1 MIKIGVLALQG
12 AFREHINALKKCNVE
27 AVEVRLPK
35 DLEQVDGLIIPGGE
49 STTMIKLM
57 QMHELDKKIIEKH
70 NNGMPIFGTCAGA
83 IVIAKK
89 ISNAQKNSLENH
101 DNNSLS
107 RSSLNQLSLNNS
119 STRFSLNLADIEVER
134 NAYGRQIDSFE
145 TELDIEEIGKFHGI
159 FIRAPKM
166 RVFNKEGGINS
177 LRILAKINDEIVMAR
192 QQNILLST
200 FHPELTGDT
209 SVHEYFI
216 KEFVIGNMN
225 KMQKAASIVKRL

>member
-1 MIKIGVLALQG
+1 MKIGVLALQG
-12 AFREHINALKKCNVE
+12 AFREHVNALKKCNVE

-35 DLEQVDGLIIPGGE
+35 DLEQIDGLIIPGGE
-49 STTMIKLM
+49 STTMVKLM
-57 QMHELDKKIIEKH
+57 QLYELDKKIIEKH

-83 IVIAKK
+83 IVVAKK
-89 ISNAQKNSLENH
+89 ISSAQKNSL
-101 DNNSLS
+101 DL
-107 RSSLNQLSLNNS
+107 S
-119 STRFSLNLADIEVER
+119 STQFSLNLADIEVER

-145 TELDIEEIGKFHGI
+145 AELDIEEIGKFHGV

-166 RVFNKEGGINS
+166 RVFNKEGSINS

-216 KEFVIGNMN
+216 REFVIGNMN
-225 KMQKAASIVKRL
+225 KMQKTAPIVKKM

>member
-12 AFREHINALKKCNVE
+12 AFREHVNSLKRCNVE

-57 QMHELDKKIIEKH
+57 QLYELDKKIVEKH

-83 IVIAKK
+83 IVVAKK
-89 ISNAQKNSLENH
+89 ISNIFATQKYDSNADNDNH
-101 DNNSLS
+101 KI
-107 RSSLNQLSLNNS
+107 S
-119 STRFSLNLADIEVER
+119 STQFSLNLADIEVER

-145 TELDIEEIGKFHGI
+145 TELDIEEIGKFHGV

-166 RVFNKEGGINS
+166 RVFNKEGSINS

-216 KEFVIGNMN
+216 REFVIGNMN
-225 KMQKAASIVKRL
+225 KAKNNSNLQEKPVSKKF

>member
-12 AFREHINALKKCNVE
+12 AFREHVNALRNCNVE
-27 AVEVRLPK
+27 AVEVKLPA

-49 STTMIKLM
+49 STTMVKLM
-57 QMHELDKKIIEKH
+57 QLYELDKKIIEKH

-83 IVIAKK
+83 IVVAKK
-89 ISNAQKNSLENH
+89 ISNAQKDSL
-101 DNNSLS
+101 DL
-107 RSSLNQLSLNNS
+107 S
-119 STRFSLNLADIEVER
+119 STQFSLNLADIEVER

-145 TELDIEEIGKFHGI
+145 AELDIEEIGKFHGV

-216 KEFVIGNMN
+216 REFVIGNMN
-225 KMQKAASIVKRL
+225 KVQKAASIVKRL